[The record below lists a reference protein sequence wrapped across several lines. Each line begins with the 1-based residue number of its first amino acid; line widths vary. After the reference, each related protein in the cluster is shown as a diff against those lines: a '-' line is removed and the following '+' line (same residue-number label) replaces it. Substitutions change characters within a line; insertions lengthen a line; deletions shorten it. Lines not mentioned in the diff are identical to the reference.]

1 MEPNIF
7 VAENHSEADAY
18 DIEQNQSK
26 TPEERIDDY
35 IVLRKRIYGEDNPDV
50 REYERSTPS

>member
-1 MEPNIF
+1 MEREVF
-7 VAENHSEADAY
+7 VAKNHDEAEQY

-50 REYERSTPS
+50 REYERINSS